1 MKIFRLKSGARN
13 KRLRT
18 KESLFSEKLKNKKWQ
33 ELSIRGLTSS
43 HSGSC
48 VGRGRIGHRHLLLL
62 QTAENLSEEDRLNI
76 ERVKLAWLGAAAIGI
91 LALLAGKRHWM
102 MEKKAGMGSSKAAS
116 LL

>member
-1 MKIFRLKSGARN
+1 MAGAEYSGAN
-13 KRLRT
+13 VLFILAVVLVVVGLVIAIFFYFKR
-18 KESLFSEKLKNKKWQ
+18 
-33 ELSIRGLTSS
+33 
-43 HSGSC
+43 
-48 VGRGRIGHRHLLLL
+48 
-62 QTAENLSEEDRLNI
+62 AENLSEEDRLNI